1 MTIFVFE
8 AMPTLQ
14 IVINIISNLLQ
25 IMYILGCK
33 PMSSFTLNL
42 IEVLNL
48 YASFLLSVIFYIF
61 LNESIDPVIKY
72 NIGWVYI
79 CIFILTI
86 VLNILIIIC
95 ESLTYGKLIYK
106 KIKNLFLRMLRNL
119 RRGKNG

>member
-1 MTIFVFE
+1 
-8 AMPTLQ
+8 
-14 IVINIISNLLQ
+14 
-25 IMYILGCK
+25 MYILGCK

-61 LNESIDPVIKY
+61 LDETINPVTKY

-86 VLNILIIIC
+86 VLNIIIIIS
-95 ESLTYGKLIYK
+95 ESLTYGKLLYK
-106 KIKNLFLRMLRNL
+106 KFKILFLRMLRNL
-119 RRGKNG
+119 KRGKSI